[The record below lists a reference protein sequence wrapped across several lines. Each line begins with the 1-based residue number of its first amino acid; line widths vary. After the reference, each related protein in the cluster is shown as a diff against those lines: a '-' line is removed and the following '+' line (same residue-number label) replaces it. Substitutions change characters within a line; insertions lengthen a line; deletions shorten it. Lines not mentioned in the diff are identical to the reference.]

1 MKDIK
6 KMLQAQAKDVL
17 PRSEVKE
24 NIRREL
30 GFAEAER
37 EAEYALAHGGTAGEA
52 QRRKRARLSLLAAA
66 MALVIALC
74 ILLPVLLHKSPAP
87 GLLDNKFTAITD
99 ADSFYAYGAA
109 SVGSLL
115 ASDAGGGA
123 QASAHGS
130 AGSQSQGASAQTKKA
145 GTQGAA
151 DNARTLAADTFL
163 PAQADAG
170 NAQAYERRPSDEQMQ
185 TIGRYMALVENLLGR
200 GAIEETAVAG
210 SGGYA
215 YGMQVSYTDL
225 LGDSV
230 SYTLYYDK
238 IFLGGETD
246 GDEREEE
253 YSIVGELIVEGV
265 AYPVEGRYETESE
278 QEEGESEEEVEMEF
292 TAYTGEN
299 SFIRASQQKESE
311 QDGNESE
318 EATEYVYAVYEDGR
332 LTERTTVEYEQEE
345 DETELLMTVERGGER
360 EQLLFND
367 ETEDGER
374 VLRVRGDIGGEEVR
388 FTVYIR
394 RGQYHYV
401 FEDGS
406 HYDGGRYDDDGD
418 DDDDHEH
425 ADEDGGDVG
434 DGGDDCDDRHGRR
447 TVNV

>member
-37 EAEYALAHGGTAGEA
+37 EADYALAHGGTAGEA
-52 QRRKRARLSLLAAA
+52 QRRKRARLSLPAAA

-74 ILLPVLLHKSPAP
+74 VLLPVLLHNSPAP

-130 AGSQSQGASAQTKKA
+130 AGSQSQSASAQAKKA
-145 GTQGAA
+145 NAESAA
-151 DNARTLAADTFL
+151 GNARTLAADTFL

-278 QEEGESEEEVEMEF
+278 QEEGESEEEVEM
-292 TAYTGEN
+292 
-299 SFIRASQQKESE
+299 
-311 QDGNESE
+311 
-318 EATEYVYAVYEDGR
+318 
-332 LTERTTVEYEQEE
+332 
-345 DETELLMTVERGGER
+345 
-360 EQLLFND
+360 
-367 ETEDGER
+367 
-374 VLRVRGDIGGEEVR
+374 
-388 FTVYIR
+388 
-394 RGQYHYV
+394 
-401 FEDGS
+401 
-406 HYDGGRYDDDGD
+406 
-418 DDDDHEH
+418 
-425 ADEDGGDVG
+425 
-434 DGGDDCDDRHGRR
+434 
-447 TVNV
+447 

>member
-52 QRRKRARLSLLAAA
+52 QRRKRARISLLAAA
-66 MALVIALC
+66 MAVVIALA

-123 QASAHGS
+123 QA
-130 AGSQSQGASAQTKKA
+130 KKA
-145 GTQGAA
+145 NAESAA
-151 DNARTLAADTFL
+151 GNVRTLAADTFL
-163 PAQADAG
+163 PAQTGAG
-170 NAQAYERRPSDEQMQ
+170 NAQASAWQPSDEQMQ

-200 GAIEETAVAG
+200 GAIEETTVAG

-278 QEEGESEEEVEMEF
+278 REEDESEEEVAMEF

-318 EATEYVYAVYEDGR
+318 EETEYVYAVYEGGR

-345 DETELLMTVERGGER
+345 GETELLMTVERGGER

-401 FEDGS
+401 FEDG
-406 HYDGGRYDDDGD
+406 
-418 DDDDHEH
+418 DHVIV
-425 ADEDGGDVG
+425 AGAFKNI
-434 DGGDDCDDRHGRR
+434 DRLKH
-447 TVNV
+447 